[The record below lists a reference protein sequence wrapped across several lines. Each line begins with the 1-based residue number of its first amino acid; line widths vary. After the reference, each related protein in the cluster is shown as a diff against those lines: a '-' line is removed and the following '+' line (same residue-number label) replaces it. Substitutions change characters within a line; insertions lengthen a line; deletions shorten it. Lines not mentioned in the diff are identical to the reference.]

1 MNNKHK
7 ALRIILLILII
18 LTLIVIWGHSCMPRA
33 QSTEESSFVKELL
46 DSMVQTVSGNQ
57 SFAIPEVVIRK
68 SAHLLE
74 YAFLGLELAVFF
86 LLNNKGKIRFA
97 LPFISALVVAS
108 IDETIQYFS
117 GRYSSIFDVALDMV
131 GASIA
136 IGLIFLIRKIFKR
149 KKSIS

>member
-1 MNNKHK
+1 
-7 ALRIILLILII
+7 
-18 LTLIVIWGHSCMPRA
+18 MPRA

-86 LLNNKGKIRFA
+86 LLNNEGKIRFA

-117 GRYSSIFDVALDMV
+117 GRYSSVFDVGLDMV
-131 GASIA
+131 GSSIA
-136 IGLIFLIRKIFKR
+136 IGLIFLIRKIFSH

>member
-1 MNNKHK
+1 
-7 ALRIILLILII
+7 
-18 LTLIVIWGHSCMPRA
+18 MPRA
-33 QSTEESSFVKELL
+33 QSTEESSFVKEII

-97 LPFISALVVAS
+97 LPFISALVVSS

-136 IGLIFLIRKIFKR
+136 IGLVFLIRKIFKR
-149 KKSIS
+149 KKSTS